1 MFRHVVMFRWADS
14 ATDEVRRATREGLAT
29 LPDRVPGVRSFRFGD
44 DAGLAE
50 GNFDVAVVADF
61 DDVAAYQAY
70 ATHPAHVELVTD
82 LLRPH
87 ITDRAAVQHELD

>member
-14 ATDEVRRATREGLAT
+14 ATDEVRRAAHDALAA
-29 LPDRVPGVRSFRFGD
+29 LPGQVPEVRAFSFGP

-50 GNFDVAVVADF
+50 GNFDLAVVADF
-61 DDVAAYQAY
+61 DDADAYRAY
-70 ATHPAHVELVTD
+70 ATHPAHVSLVTD

-87 ITDRAAVQHELD
+87 ITERAAVQHELD